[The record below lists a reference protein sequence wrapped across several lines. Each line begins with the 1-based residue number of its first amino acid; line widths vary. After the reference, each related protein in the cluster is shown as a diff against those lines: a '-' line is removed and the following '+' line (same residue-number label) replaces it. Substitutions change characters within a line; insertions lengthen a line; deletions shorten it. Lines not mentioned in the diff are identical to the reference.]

1 MRAAL
6 AVLLLAP
13 SPPLLFMGEEW
24 GCEQPFP
31 FFAHFG
37 PSLAA
42 RVREGRRR
50 EFARFPE
57 FRDEAARERIP
68 DPGARETFESA
79 ALRWDDLRE
88 DGHREWLAYYR
99 RLLEIRNREV
109 TPRLARTP
117 GHAAEFTEIGEAG
130 LQVSWRLRAGVR
142 LKLWAQLAPEPCKEV
157 PASPSGRLLF
167 ATHDA
172 LPRLLERGEM
182 PPWSAAWYLEQR
194 SAGGGGVMGGDA
206 FPANA
211 PLPEVSTPT
220 ATYRLQ
226 FHAGFTLRDAERLVP
241 YLHGLGVSHVYCA
254 PYLKARAGSTHGYD
268 ITDHNALNPEVG
280 DEESFSAFVEALH
293 RHGMG
298 QILDFVPNHVGIGG
312 HENLWWLDVLEY
324 GPSSPY
330 AEFFDIDWEP
340 AKAELRRKVLLPFLG
355 DHYGQV
361 LERGELELRFDS
373 GAGSLSV
380 WYHEHRFPIT
390 PRSYPRVLG
399 SRPGE
404 LEQPGSPGDPGLAD
418 LRALLQAFRELAP
431 PGAPARRRA
440 TLRQEAEE
448 AKAALASLARARPA
462 IAAHIEE
469 VVGEINGSPGDRR
482 SFELLHR
489 LLEAQHYRLAYW
501 RVAADEVNYRRFF
514 DINELAGLRVDRED
528 LFELTHQRVFEWIER
543 GQVHGLR
550 IDHIDGLA
558 DPRSYCQR
566 IRQRFLD
573 RRLYL
578 VVEKILAVH
587 EKLRPDWPVDGTTG
601 YEFLNLVNG
610 LLIDPAGERPLVRI
624 YQRFADR
631 SASFDDIL
639 YTSKKNA
646 MSFLLGSELQVLANQ
661 LDRIAESDWR
671 TRDFTLTGVKEAL
684 KEIIACFPVY
694 RTYVSPLDTH
704 PDDRREIER
713 AVEGGRKRSSD
724 PEPSLFHWIQQILA
738 GDLLRG
744 PRPDAVRRD
753 MVRFITKFQQ
763 YTPPVMAKG
772 LEDTSF
778 YRHHQLVSLN
788 EVGGD
793 PRRFGISLE
802 DFHAANQE
810 RAARWPRAHAHDRDP
825 RHQARRGPARPD
837 QRSLRDSRRVAREG
851 PDLGEAQSPVQGE
864 GRGMAGADGESR
876 VSPLPDPDRKLAR
889 RTGRRASRGASQLS
903 RADRR
908 LHDQGGSGG
917 EGEQQL
923 AEPRR
928 RLREGPLGIRPED
941 PRPGE
946 GGRLSGRPAC
956 FREARRRAGS
966 DEQPLSA
973 PPQAHLARR
982 SGHLPGLRAL
992 GPLARGPRQP
1002 KARGL
1007 RRTGS
1012 VCSRS

>member
-1 MRAAL
+1 M
-6 AVLLLAP
+6 
-13 SPPLLFMGEEW
+13 
-24 GCEQPFP
+24 
-31 FFAHFG
+31 
-37 PSLAA
+37 
-42 RVREGRRR
+42 
-50 EFARFPE
+50 
-57 FRDEAARERIP
+57 D
-68 DPGARETFESA
+68 
-79 ALRWDDLRE
+79 
-88 DGHREWLAYYR
+88 
-99 RLLEIRNREV
+99 
-109 TPRLARTP
+109 
-117 GHAAEFTEIGEAG
+117 
-130 LQVSWRLRAGVR
+130 
-142 LKLWAQLAPEPCKEV
+142 
-157 PASPSGRLLF
+157 
-167 ATHDA
+167 
-172 LPRLLERGEM
+172 
-182 PPWSAAWYLEQR
+182 
-194 SAGGGGVMGGDA
+194 GDA
-206 FPANA
+206 FPVL
-211 PLPEVSTPT
+211 PSVPEVSTPT

-241 YLHGLGVSHVYCA
+241 YLHALGVSHVYCS

-280 DEESFSAFVEALH
+280 DEESFSAFVQALQ

-390 PRSYPRVLG
+390 PRSYPRVLS
-399 SRPGE
+399 SRSGE
-404 LEQPGSPGDPGLAD
+404 LGRGGSPDDPGLAD
-418 LRALLQAFRELAP
+418 LRALLQVFRELAP

-469 VVGEINGSPGDRR
+469 AVGEINGSPGDRR
-482 SFELLHR
+482 SFESLHR

-528 LFELTHQRVFEWIER
+528 LFELTHHRVFEWIER
-543 GQVHGLR
+543 GQVDGLR

-578 VVEKILAVH
+578 VVEKILARH

-610 LLIDPAGERPLVRI
+610 LLIDPAGERPLDRT

-631 SASFDDIL
+631 SSSFDDIL

-671 TRDFTLTGVKEAL
+671 TRDFTLTSVKEAL

-744 PRPDAVRRD
+744 PRPYAVRGG

-778 YRHHQLVSLN
+778 YRHHELVSLN

-793 PRRFGISLE
+793 PRRFGISPE
-802 DFHAANQE
+802 EFHAANQE
-810 RAARWPRAHAHDRDP
+810 RAAHWPRAMLTTSTHDTKRGEDLRARIDVLSEIPGEWRERVRTWAKLNRRFKEMVEGRPAPTANHEYLLYQTLIGSWAVALENTALEELP
-825 RHQARRGPARPD
+825 RFRERIDAYMIKA
-837 QRSLRDSRRVAREG
+837 AREG
-851 PDLGEAQSPVQGE
+851 KESSSWQNPDAVYERALSGFVQKILDPAKSDAFLTDLLAFARRIAELGATNSLSQLLLKLTSPGIPDIYRGCELWDLSLVDPDNRSPVDYDHRVRLLSELKQEFDGSDSRTAPDVRALAGTWWDGRVKLLVTWKLLEFRREHPQLFLEGSYRPLSTSGE
-864 GRGMAGADGESR
+864 RGRNICAFAREDWGSTLIVAASR
-876 VSPLPDPDRKLAR
+876 LCAHLTREATPFPIGPTAWGDATVRWPGPGVDLFQDVV
-889 RTGRRASRGASQLS
+889 TGRKCPALQWEDATELRAADLFADLPIAAVVPLS
-903 RADRR
+903 RDA
-908 LHDQGGSGG
+908 G
-917 EGEQQL
+917 E
-923 AEPRR
+923 P
-928 RLREGPLGIRPED
+928 
-941 PRPGE
+941 
-946 GGRLSGRPAC
+946 
-956 FREARRRAGS
+956 
-966 DEQPLSA
+966 
-973 PPQAHLARR
+973 
-982 SGHLPGLRAL
+982 
-992 GPLARGPRQP
+992 
-1002 KARGL
+1002 
-1007 RRTGS
+1007 
-1012 VCSRS
+1012 